1 MAINSFGLFINQ
13 VERAAPTL
21 KLKALQ
27 IVFDMLTMYE
37 RDLCP
42 SRPDTEEVRFL
53 TRLLPC
59 LKISLD
65 SAAHPESDPL
75 DHRIPKSK

>member
-13 VERAAPTL
+13 VERASPTL

-42 SRPDTEEVRFL
+42 PRPDTEEVRFVRQL
-53 TRLLPC
+53 APWPFKT
-59 LKISLD
+59 
-65 SAAHPESDPL
+65 
-75 DHRIPKSK
+75 